1 MQIHIGI
8 VLNQTELWE
17 GFSFLNENKEKFQ
30 IIFCVNDI
38 KSCMYFLDYRFQKID
53 ILVWKFSK
61 ITSAEWFLLKIVKE
75 KYLHLKVLLISDI
88 FDYYVFA
95 KVLDAGVDGFLIS
108 EFSLFVLESAIEN
121 INTGSIYIDS
131 SIQHFF
137 SKYKK
142 EYIIRD
148 TKLTTREK
156 EIITCVASGMINKE
170 IAYFLRIREETVKN
184 HLSNIFRKFDVHDR
198 TQAVIYAVK
207 YHYIDL

>member
-1 MQIHIGI
+1 M
-8 VLNQTELWE
+8 
-17 GFSFLNENKEKFQ
+17 
-30 IIFCVNDI
+30 
-38 KSCMYFLDYRFQKID
+38 
-53 ILVWKFSK
+53 
-61 ITSAEWFLLKIVKE
+61 
-75 KYLHLKVLLISDI
+75 ISDI
-88 FDYYVFA
+88 FDYYVFV

-148 TKLTTREK
+148 TKLTAREK
-156 EIITCVASGMINKE
+156 EIITCVASGMVNKE